1 MAELK
6 YELVKV
12 YGELGTKNIR
22 GMNCTMKL
30 VREKWNDRPT
40 WAIRCFMPDG
50 KYTKGQTL
58 STEQLAALKQLLS
71 TMDPEDEHE

>member
-1 MAELK
+1 MELK

-22 GMNCTMKL
+22 GAVCTMKL
-30 VREKWNDRPT
+30 VREKWNDWPT

-58 STEQLAALKQLLS
+58 STEQLTALKQLLS
-71 TMDPEDEHE
+71 TFDPEDEHE